1 MSQIENY
8 HERVEVNL
16 RRLRLAHEVIDE
28 VHKSLL
34 DPLFP
39 QERADL
45 LIEVESLAES
55 AYILM
60 QEVQDIVWDES
71 LGKPENHP
79 EQ

>member
-1 MSQIENY
+1 MSNIDNY

-16 RRLRLAHEVIDE
+16 RRLKLAHGVIDE
-28 VHKSLL
+28 VHKYLL

-45 LIEVESLAES
+45 LIEVENLAET
-55 AYILM
+55 AYVLM
-60 QEVQDIVWDES
+60 QEVQDIVWHEN

-79 EQ
+79 E